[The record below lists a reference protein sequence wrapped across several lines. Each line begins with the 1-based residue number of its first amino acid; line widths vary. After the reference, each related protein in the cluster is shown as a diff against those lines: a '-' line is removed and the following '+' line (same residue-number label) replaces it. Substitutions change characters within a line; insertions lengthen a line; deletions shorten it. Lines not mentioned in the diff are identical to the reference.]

1 MGKTRLLPKKICVRD
16 MKIQKLSMK
25 NDDDKL
31 NELLCVIK
39 SNIEHLFFWIRPIS
53 LSGRELNSIDD
64 LKRYYKNSMCYAIFH
79 NGKIIGCIDICK
91 TRRNEEKLSYRKINF
106 WVDKNHARKGIM
118 YKCLNSLE
126 EIFKNHG
133 LDYMMATIE
142 EINIPS
148 VNLVTKMGFDD
159 VSPFT
164 FFVNEEKGSMWYVFE
179 YRKILT
185 GKTNEKNGE

>member
-1 MGKTRLLPKKICVRD
+1 MAKTRRLPKKICAGN
-16 MKIQKLSMK
+16 MEIQKLSMK
-25 NDDDKL
+25 NGDARL

-39 SNIEHLFFWIRPIS
+39 SNIEHLFFWIRPIL
-53 LSGRELNSIDD
+53 LSGQEFNSIDD
-64 LKRYYKNSMCYAIFH
+64 LKRYYKNIMCYAIFH

-91 TRRNEEKLSYRKINF
+91 TRSDEEKLSYRQINF

-118 YKCLNSLE
+118 YKCLNSFE
-126 EIFKNHG
+126 EIFKEHG

-159 VSPFT
+159 VSPFS
-164 FFVNEEKGSMWYVFE
+164 FYVNEEKGNMWFVFA

-185 GKTNEKNGE
+185 GKAIE